1 MIQRKKNKNHSTG
14 KEKKSFFNK
23 ASRRIK
29 KVKEAMFVDLDKPE
43 ASTFSV
49 VEVVVIIL
57 ISILFGIAIGYMI
70 TYSKDPMHGTSGGSG
85 LREVVNTY
93 REITDSYFGE
103 VNEDEL
109 SNAAIKGMIESLE
122 DPYSSYMNEET
133 TADFNETVDGTFVG
147 IGVMIQFDGSTNQVV
162 DVYDNSPAEKAGVKV
177 NDKIIRVDDQDVQG
191 VGGDDLSVLIRGK
204 KGTKVVVTV
213 LRDDK
218 EIPLTLIR
226 DVIELPSVYDSLI
239 EENNK
244 KIGYL
249 QVTSFS
255 NNTYKQFEMKLKKL
269 EKDNI
274 QSLIIDVRDN
284 PGGQLLQTKDILSLF
299 FPKDTV
305 LYQIESKNSKIKV
318 RSTTKESRS
327 YPIAVLINS
336 NSASASEILASCF
349 QERYKKAIIVGSTS
363 YGKGTVQKS
372 QNLSSGTS
380 IKFTTQKWLTSKGKW
395 LEKNGIVPDFVVN
408 QSEEYYQET
417 CMENDA
423 QLQEAITQIKES

>member
-1 MIQRKKNKNHSTG
+1 
-14 KEKKSFFNK
+14 
-23 ASRRIK
+23 
-29 KVKEAMFVDLDKPE
+29 
-43 ASTFSV
+43 
-49 VEVVVIIL
+49 
-57 ISILFGIAIGYMI
+57 
-70 TYSKDPMHGTSGGSG
+70 
-85 LREVVNTY
+85 
-93 REITDSYFGE
+93 
-103 VNEDEL
+103 
-109 SNAAIKGMIESLE
+109 
-122 DPYSSYMNEET
+122 
-133 TADFNETVDGTFVG
+133 
-147 IGVMIQFDGSTNQVV
+147 
-162 DVYDNSPAEKAGVKV
+162 
-177 NDKIIRVDDQDVQG
+177 
-191 VGGDDLSVLIRGK
+191 
-204 KGTKVVVTV
+204 
-213 LRDDK
+213 
-218 EIPLTLIR
+218 
-226 DVIELPSVYDSLI
+226 VYDSLI

>member
-1 MIQRKKNKNHSTG
+1 MEKKKKKKNPKD
-14 KEKKSFFNK
+14 KKSLLNK
-23 ASRRIK
+23 ASRRISR
-29 KVKEAMFVDLDKPE
+29 VKEAMFEDLDKPE
-43 ASTFSV
+43 KATFSV

-57 ISILFGIAIGYMI
+57 ISILFGVAIGYMI
-70 TYSKDPMHGTSGGSG
+70 TYSKDPMHGASGGSG
-85 LREVVNTY
+85 LREVVTTY
-93 REITDSYFGE
+93 REITDSYYGE
-103 VNEDEL
+103 VDEDEL
-109 SNAAIKGMIESLE
+109 SNAAIKGMINSLG

-133 TADFNETVDGTFVG
+133 TEDFNETVDGSFVG
-147 IGVMIQFDGSTNQVV
+147 IGVTIQFEEDLNRVV
-162 DVYDNSPAEKAGVKV
+162 EVFDDSPAEKSGIQLDDRIVKV
-177 NDKIIRVDDQDVQG
+177 NDTEVRGLAGDQ
-191 VGGDDLSVLIRGK
+191 LSELIRGK

-213 LRDDK
+213 LRGDE
-218 EIPLTLIR
+218 EIPITITR

-244 KIGYL
+244 RIGYL

-255 NNTYKQFEMKLKKL
+255 SNTYKQFEKKLKQL

-274 QSLIIDVRDN
+274 HSLIIDVRDN
-284 PGGQLLQTKDILSLF
+284 HGGQLQQTKEILSLF

-305 LYQIESKNSKIKV
+305 LYQIETKNNKV
-318 RSTTKESRS
+318 KVKSETKESRS
-327 YPIAVLINS
+327 YPVAILINS

-372 QNLSSGTS
+372 QTLSSGTS

-395 LEKNGIVPDFVVN
+395 LEKTGVIPDYVVN
-408 QSEEYYQET
+408 QSEEYNENA
-417 CMENDA
+417 CMEYDA